1 FPMLLAF
8 MLLGMVFGSDGLF
21 KIEFS
26 DYKTAEQV
34 GSFALIFIIF
44 YGGFGT
50 KWSEARPV
58 AAKAVLLSTLG
69 VLLTSAVTGLF
80 CVFVL
85 GFDVIDGFLI
95 GSMIGSTDAASVFSI
110 LRSKRLS
117 LKHNTA
123 S

>member
-1 FPMLLAF
+1 MELELLLVAVIIIVCVVFRRVSGKLGFPMLLAF

-69 VLLTSAVTGLF
+69 VLLTSAVTGAFLCF
-80 CVFVL
+80 CTRV
-85 GFDVIDGFLI
+85 
-95 GSMIGSTDAASVFSI
+95 
-110 LRSKRLS
+110 RCY
-117 LKHNTA
+117 
-123 S
+123 